1 MPAQNIFASFQPTD
15 LQASGENGSITVSS
29 SSVPATIKMEDL
41 ALVVSNPQ
49 SSQGSS
55 GEGEGVLVDTAAVE
69 TITIGALSQD
79 DAAEAIQGLQAL
91 AQRGVLES
99 GTVVEEQVQVSA
111 GRPGE
116 LKEQVQV
123 SVGRPDELKEQVQMG
138 TAWLTE
144 GTSV

>member
-1 MPAQNIFASFQPTD
+1 M
-15 LQASGENGSITVSS
+15 
-29 SSVPATIKMEDL
+29 PATIKMEDL

-123 SVGRPDELKEQVQMG
+123 SVGRPSELKEQVQVSMG
-138 TAWLTE
+138 RPSELKEQVQVRLGRPSELKEQVQAL
-144 GTSV
+144 SLIHI